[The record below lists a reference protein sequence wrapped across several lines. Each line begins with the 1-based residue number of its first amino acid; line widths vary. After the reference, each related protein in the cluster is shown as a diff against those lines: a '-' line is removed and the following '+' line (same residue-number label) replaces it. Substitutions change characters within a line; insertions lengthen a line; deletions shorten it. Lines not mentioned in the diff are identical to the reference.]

1 MRKALKSS
9 QTGKA
14 PGEDG
19 ITTEMLKQLEE
30 FGIEKL
36 TELYNEIY
44 STGHIPEELLIS
56 VYITLPKKPRATECS
71 DFRTIS
77 LMPHTLKIFLKII
90 QNRIARSIDR
100 EVGRTQFGFRPG
112 SGTREGIF
120 AFNIIAQKHLEVN
133 QDLYTCFIDYSKAF
147 DRVHHSQQIE
157 CLE

>member
-14 PGEDG
+14 PEEDG

-56 VYITLPKKPRATECS
+56 VYITLPKNLEP
-71 DFRTIS
+71 
-77 LMPHTLKIFLKII
+77 PNVQTL
-90 QNRIARSIDR
+90 
-100 EVGRTQFGFRPG
+100 EP
-112 SGTREGIF
+112 
-120 AFNIIAQKHLEVN
+120 
-133 QDLYTCFIDYSKAF
+133 
-147 DRVHHSQQIE
+147 
-157 CLE
+157 